1 LAEQKKKGL
10 GNTLLGLFVVR
21 EDEGQDEGAGAE
33 PPRAAPA
40 AGSGDAAVDDLIAR
54 YAGGGSGGTSR
65 PGSRPP
71 PLPGTTVS
79 GRGRTRPPGAGA
91 SASGTATPAV
101 QAAAQAAASGSAAPV
116 ADAGAEAAGEVPE
129 IKVDFPDVLRRAGLS
144 NDEQSRVDRALTLLH
159 ALPAETPVEIK
170 RQIVGASLQAFGIPV
185 EQIIESAALHL
196 KAYDRHIKE
205 GQTQTQ
211 ALLEQSNRR
220 LAELEQEVA
229 RVKLVM
235 QEQLS
240 QQKGLTT
247 ACNKQKLR
255 VQEVLEFFGEEALN
269 KVVQTSVKLRDKMSE
284 P

>member
-1 LAEQKKKGL
+1 MAEQKKKGL

-21 EDEGQDEGAGAE
+21 EDEGQEEGAGAE
-33 PPRAAPA
+33 PPRGAPA
-40 AGSGDAAVDDLIAR
+40 AAAGTGDATVDDLIAR
-54 YAGGGSGGTSR
+54 YAGGGSGGASR

-91 SASGTATPAV
+91 SGTATPAV
-101 QAAAQAAASGSAAPV
+101 SAAAASGSAAPI
-116 ADAGAEAAGEVPE
+116 AEPTGEVPE
-129 IKVDFPDVLRRAGLS
+129 VKVDFPGVLRRSGLS
-144 NDEQSRVDRALTLLH
+144 DDEQSRVDRALTLLH
-159 ALPAETPVEIK
+159 ALPVETPVEIK

-211 ALLEQSNRR
+211 ALLEQSTRR

-235 QEQLS
+235 QEQLA

-247 ACNKQKLR
+247 SCNKQKLR